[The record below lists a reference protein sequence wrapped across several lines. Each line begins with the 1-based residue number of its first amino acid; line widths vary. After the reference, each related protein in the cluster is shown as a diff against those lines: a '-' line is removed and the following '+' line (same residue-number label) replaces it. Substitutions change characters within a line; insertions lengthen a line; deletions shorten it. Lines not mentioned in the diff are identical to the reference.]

1 MRSGSMLRM
10 KDAVLAAC
18 LVMAVGV
25 AASPGRAD
33 EAAAPPLARMDAL
46 WAQRDKGDRLQEL
59 VSLGTTAAANDPDNY
74 DVQWRLARAY
84 FWVAFTQSNRVVKK
98 AVAAQAMEW
107 ADRARTQQPQR
118 VEGHYLY
125 AISVGAYADTIGIMQ
140 AIVDGV
146 AGKVESAAER
156 AYEIDRDYYHG
167 APGTVLGRYYFLLPW
182 PKRDLERSR
191 HYLEEVTTRH
201 PESLIAR
208 YYLAD
213 TYVELGERARAREQ
227 LTFILANDVAP
238 GTELDQPAPKAL
250 ARDAM
255 QRWFP
260 DQPVAAGAGE

>member
-1 MRSGSMLRM
+1 MQRVRN
-10 KDAVLAAC
+10 AVLGVC
-18 LVMAVGV
+18 LAMAVGAV
-25 AASPGRAD
+25 ASRSLAG
-33 EAAAPPLARMDAL
+33 EAADPMLARMDAL
-46 WAQRDKGDRLQEL
+46 WAQRDKSDTLQEL
-59 VSLGTTAAANDPDNY
+59 VSLGTTAVTNDPGNY
-74 DVQWRLARAY
+74 EVEWRVSRAY

-98 AVAAQAMEW
+98 AIAAKAMEW

-125 AISVGAYADTIGIMQ
+125 SISVGAYADTIGIMQ

-146 AGKVESAAER
+146 AGKVETAAER

-167 APGTVLGRYYFLLPW
+167 APGTVLGRYYFMLPW

-191 HYLEEVTTRH
+191 HYLEEVVTRH

-213 TYVELGERARAREQ
+213 TYVELGKRDRAREQ
-227 LTFILANDVAP
+227 LAFILANDVAP
-238 GTELDQPAPKAL
+238 GTELDLPAPKPL

-255 QRWFP
+255 QRLFP
-260 DQPVAAGAGE
+260 DQPAAAGQGG

>member
-1 MRSGSMLRM
+1 MQRVGNI
-10 KDAVLAAC
+10 VLGAC
-18 LVMAVGV
+18 LAMAVGAV
-25 AASPGRAD
+25 ASWSLAG
-33 EAAAPPLARMDAL
+33 EAANPMLGRMDAL
-46 WAQRDKGDRLQEL
+46 WAQRDKGDKLQEL
-59 VSLGTTAAANDPDNY
+59 VSLGTTAVTNEPGNY
-74 DVQWRLARAY
+74 EAQWRVARAY

-98 AVAAQAMEW
+98 AMAAKAMEW

-125 AISVGAYADTIGIMQ
+125 AITVGEYADTIGIMQ

-146 AGKVESAAER
+146 AGKVELSAER

-167 APGTVLGRYYFLLPW
+167 APGTVLGRYYVLLPW
-182 PKRDLERSR
+182 PKRDLDRSR
-191 HYLEEVTTRH
+191 HYLEEVVARH

-213 TYVELGERARAREQ
+213 TYVELGKRDRAREQ

-238 GTELDQPAPKAL
+238 GTELDLPAPKPL

-255 QRWFP
+255 ERWFP
-260 DQPVAAGAGE
+260 NQPAAAGQGG